1 MLEATYKNS
10 KLKVFSLSSNTALA
24 EEIAENIGIELGK
37 CTVRRFSDGE
47 IHINVDES
55 IRGCDVYVVQSTF
68 DPVDDHIMELLIM
81 TDALKRASARSINLV
96 IPYYGYARQDRKTR
110 SREPITAKLV
120 ADLIQK
126 AGASRVI
133 SIDLHAPQLQGFFDI
148 PVDPITAI
156 PLIGNYLDAKNLEDI
171 IIVAPDHS
179 SVSRARNLAN
189 QLKAPL
195 AIIDRRGPRD
205 QVAEIRVVGEVHNKT
220 AIIVDDIIDTGHRII
235 TTAEALTLQG
245 AREIYACITH
255 PVLSNL
261 AIEKVKQS
269 TIKELVVTNTIPLA
283 PHKKIDKITQLTVAP
298 VVAKAIIRLY
308 EQQSMSSLY

>member
-37 CTVRRFSDGE
+37 CTVRRVRDGE
-47 IHINVDES
+47 RNINVDES

-283 PHKKIDKITQLTVAP
+283 PHKKVDKITQLTVAP